1 MALAIGNTE
10 RTALKIAGELDTE
23 DYIRRQ
29 RKGRL
34 NVYRVNRGVP
44 ARNVQSRVPVGGLL
58 TVISSS
64 GHGIMDE
71 VDQARPQ
78 EPPSVVWS
86 RLRPPSTWNLFDPF
100 FGGL

>member
-1 MALAIGNTE
+1 M
-10 RTALKIAGELDTE
+10 GELDTE
-23 DYIRRQ
+23 GYIRRQ

-64 GHGIMDE
+64 GHGIMGE
-71 VDQARPQ
+71 VTTPDRKNRRV
-78 EPPSVVWS
+78 S
-86 RLRPPSTWNLFDPF
+86 
-100 FGGL
+100 FGAV